1 MNIVNDSSGVGS
13 SRNNEGANLLELIG
27 IKTQYQFREFLVATL
42 LYLLKELTKISY
54 EDTAYWEKTIKRL
67 VKK

>member
-1 MNIVNDSSGVGS
+1 MNSNITNIE
-13 SRNNEGANLLELIG
+13 NELG